1 MAEKESKYQHW
12 TREEQALLAHLMGV
26 AFNAGKNQSEAA
38 EFASSKLGRSQAAC
52 MGQYQTKMRGKPLS
66 IWALESEEE
75 PVEEQ
80 AAPEAETSGDY
91 DIDVA
96 SNDTTNDIKITLH
109 WGDSVHTAE
118 VLINTGS
125 VVVAKAM
132 GVVITIEK

>member
-1 MAEKESKYQHW
+1 MEEQKTKYQPW
-12 TREEQALLAHLMGV
+12 TKEEMALLAHLMGV

-38 EFASSKLGRSQAAC
+38 EFAATKLGRSKLAC
-52 MGQYQTKMRGKPLS
+52 MGQYQNKMRGKSLS
-66 IWALESEEE
+66 IWALPTEE

-80 AAPEAETSGDY
+80 AEPATAGDH
-91 DIDVA
+91 DIEKE
-96 SNDTTNDIKITLH
+96 SNDTTNDMRITLH
-109 WGDSVHTAE
+109 WGDSVHVAE